1 MKFWNSI
8 KTLFSSKKAALIVV
22 FSGLVLALVFV
33 IGGSSVVKYTSSD
46 DYCMSCHV
54 HPHAEQ
60 SWKLSSHYDNKAGVI
75 VHCVEC
81 HLPPAG
87 HGMLFAKAKHGA
99 KDLYGFWFK
108 DTAEYK
114 WASKRKLEAAKK
126 FVYTES
132 CTNCHKNLFPK
143 TLTVEGENAH
153 LNYLTSKSDVSCLN
167 CHLNVG
173 HFDPKA
179 RHEHDNNFG
188 MNESK
193 KADIFSEPTAI
204 TTFANFTEK
213 IPGTS
218 VSFDMIAIPGGEFV
232 MGSSKKEPFHK
243 PDESPMHPVKISRFF
258 MAKIEVS
265 WDEYLEFFKAT
276 SSQGRKEA
284 EVNENVD
291 AISGPTPPW
300 GAPDQGWGKGA
311 RPAITMSWKS
321 AATYCKWLSKVTGKK
336 YRLPTEAE
344 WEYAARG
351 GTKTPYFF
359 EGDPKDYTSDGFFRK
374 LFGPD
379 TTKINTFV
387 AYKVNSQGQT
397 FDPASVKANPFGLKN
412 MLGNVYEFCS
422 DYYSPTAY
430 AAYKKGVTDPKGP
443 KKGKEHVVRG
453 GSFKSD
459 ARDVRCASRDF
470 SKTDKWLVTDPQM
483 PKSVWWYSD
492 CIDIGFRVVC
502 EVDENIK

>member
-1 MKFWNSI
+1 LIAGVAFI
-8 KTLFSSKKAALIVV
+8 VLGKK
-22 FSGLVLALVFV
+22 LVH
-33 IGGSSVVKYTSSD
+33 YTSTD
-46 DYCMSCHV
+46 EYCASCHV

-60 SWKLSSHYDNKAGVI
+60 SWKLSKHYDNESGIA

-99 KDLYGFWFK
+99 KDVYGKLFK
-108 DTAEYK
+108 DSSEFK
-114 WASKRKLEAAKK
+114 WEEKKKLENARK
-126 FVYTES
+126 FVYVES
-132 CTNCHKNLFPK
+132 CVKCHQNLFPK
-143 TLTVEGENAH
+143 KLSVEGENAH
-153 LNYLTSKSDVSCLN
+153 LNFLTSKSEVSCLN
-167 CHLNVG
+167 CHLDVG
-173 HFDPKA
+173 HFDPNNK
-179 RHEHDNNFG
+179 HEHDKNFG
-188 MNESK
+188 TAGAKNTEIYTESTQVT
-193 KADIFSEPTAI
+193 S
-204 TTFANFTEK
+204 FANFTEK
-213 IPGTS
+213 VPGTGL
-218 VSFDMIAIPGGEFV
+218 SFEMVAIPEGEFV
-232 MGSSKKEPFHK
+232 MGSPKNEPFHK
-243 PDESPMHPVKISRFF
+243 PDEGPRHKVKVSRFF

-284 EVNENVD
+284 EENQNVD

-300 GAPDQGWGKGA
+300 GAPDQGWGKGS

-321 AATYCKWLSKVTGKK
+321 ASVYCQWLSKVTGKK

-351 GTKTPYFF
+351 GTQTSYFF
-359 EGDPKDYTSDGFFRK
+359 EGDAKKYTSEGFFK
-374 LFGPD
+374 KVFGAD
-379 TTKINTFV
+379 TSVIQSYV
-387 AYKVNSQGQT
+387 AYKENSTSRT
-397 FDPASVKANPFGLKN
+397 FAPESVKENPFGLKN

-430 AAYKKGVTDPKGP
+430 QAYKKGVVNPKGP
-443 KKGKEHVVRG
+443 KRGNEHVIRG

-459 ARDVRCASRDF
+459 AKDVRCAARDF
-470 SKTDKWLVTDPQM
+470 TKTKAWLVTDPQM

-492 CIDIGFRVVC
+492 CVDIGFRVVC

>member
-1 MKFWNSI
+1 MKGWKSFKSFFTGSRAI
-8 KTLFSSKKAALIVV
+8 GSVIILGLVAAALFMMV
-22 FSGLVLALVFV
+22 GNK
-33 IGGSSVVKYTSSD
+33 VVKYTSTD
-46 DYCMSCHV
+46 EYCMSCHV

-60 SWKLSSHYDNKAGVI
+60 SWKLSKHYDNQSGIV

-81 HLPPAG
+81 HLPPKG

-99 KDLYGFWFK
+99 KDLYGYLFK
-108 DTAEYK
+108 DSADFN
-114 WASKRKLEAAKK
+114 WASKKKLEAAKK

-132 CTNCHKNLFPK
+132 CVKCHANLFPK

-153 LNYLTSKSDVSCLN
+153 LSFLTSKSEVSCLN

-173 HFDPKA
+173 HFDPNFK
-179 RHEHDNNFG
+179 HEHNKNFG
-188 MNESK
+188 SNGNE
-193 KADIFSEPTAI
+193 AAEVFTEA
-204 TTFANFTEK
+204 TTIIKFENFTEK

-218 VSFDMIAIPGGEFV
+218 VSFEMIAIPEGQFI
-232 MGSSKKEPFHK
+232 MGSPKKEPFRK
-243 PDESPMHPVKISRFF
+243 DDEGPAHPVKVSRFF

-300 GAPDQGWGKGA
+300 GAPDQGWGKGS
-311 RPAITMSWKS
+311 RPAITMSWK
-321 AATYCKWLSKVTGKK
+321 AAETYCKWLSKVTGKK

-359 EGDPKDYTSDGFFRK
+359 EGNPKDFSSEGFFRK
-374 LFGPD
+374 LLGAD
-379 TTKINTFV
+379 TTMIARYV
-387 AYKVNSQGQT
+387 AYKENSQSQT
-397 FDPASVKANPFGLKN
+397 VEPASVKENPFGLKN

-430 AAYKKGVTDPKGP
+430 AAYKKGAVNPKGP
-443 KKGKEHVVRG
+443 KKGQERVIRG

-459 ARDVRCASRDF
+459 ARDVRSAARDF
-470 SKTDKWLVTDPQM
+470 TKTKAWLVTDPQM
-483 PKSVWWYSD
+483 PKSIWWYSD

-502 EVDENIK
+502 EVDESIN